1 MIIKY
6 CEIYDLCF
14 IDMLFIDI
22 LLLFLYKMD
31 SYSFRVESTNRVYK
45 TLTSLHKLSSLIT
58 NNHQFCKQ
66 ISHSIETWDPSLI
79 NS

>member
-1 MIIKY
+1 MFNWYAIIN
-6 CEIYDLCF
+6 
-14 IDMLFIDI
+14 I
-22 LLLFLYKMD
+22 LLLFLYEMD
-31 SYSFRVESTNRVYK
+31 SYESTSRVYK

-79 NS
+79 MY